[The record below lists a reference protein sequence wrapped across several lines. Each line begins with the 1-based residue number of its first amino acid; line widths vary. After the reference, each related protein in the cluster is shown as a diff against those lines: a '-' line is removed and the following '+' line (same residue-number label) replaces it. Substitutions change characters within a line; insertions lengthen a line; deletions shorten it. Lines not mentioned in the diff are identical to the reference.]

1 MRWLELSVEADVE
14 AVEAVSEI
22 LGRVADGT
30 AVQPTRL
37 IRDPGDE
44 LSARADPSAPFIVTA
59 HVAPDGDNGALIE
72 ETERALWHLQAFGL
86 RPVGAL
92 RVRHVDDADWTDAWK
107 EHYVPQRI
115 GRVAIVPSWAADE
128 PQDGEVAITLDP
140 GMAFGTGLHPT
151 TRGCL
156 ELLQE
161 VAPMPARVLDV
172 GCGSGILSL
181 AALRLGA
188 ERVVAVDTDPLAI
201 DATRANA
208 ERNGLADRLEARAG
222 SLDPVAAERFPL
234 VLANLVAAVLVEL
247 APRLAAHLEPGGTLI
262 AGGIIET
269 RADEVI
275 AAMEAVGLRVIQ
287 RRDESEWVS
296 LALAHASRRCTAS
309 SSPPATWSAIASRCP
324 ARSRGRFGRSC
335 ACEMAIGSCFCRAM
349 AAPPDVASRV
359 ATASSR
365 SGRRSTASRAIG

>member
-208 ERNGLADRLEARAG
+208 ERNGLAGPLEARAG

-247 APRLAAHLEPGGTLI
+247 APRLAAHLEPGGTLS

-296 LALAHASRRCTAS
+296 LALAHAS
-309 SSPPATWSAIASRCP
+309 
-324 ARSRGRFGRSC
+324 
-335 ACEMAIGSCFCRAM
+335 
-349 AAPPDVASRV
+349 
-359 ATASSR
+359 
-365 SGRRSTASRAIG
+365 